1 MSARSSRWGG
11 ARLTALSL
19 QGLVLIGVTVGAGS
33 CVKRGYPLG
42 RSGNVEIRT
51 DVASALFATDTLDA
65 GGKPSGPRQSPNAT
79 GVTLAMTEGSQ
90 AAFGAFVEVRV
101 EPSEALRL
109 VSATGE
115 TTDNGL
121 PTCAF
126 TDGSFRCMA
135 TGQGTTRF
143 TLASESDW
151 SGDARLIVSWADQRK
166 EQVIH
171 VNPAGLPTTATN
183 FSLIVGGIDENDHVL
198 ATFVPLQCTIG
209 PLPDDLGSKWRKG
222 QIRSRETYV
231 RATPPS
237 AAPSVVENA
246 PVIIESLGSEAALSL
261 AEGCEKRETRLRV
274 RLDATGQSSPFYLC
288 FSDIGGTIPF
298 SVTSGQKSIE
308 PNRVVVV
315 DAEPRLLRVRALTS
329 TVKVGF
335 PVNLFEISAY
345 NANRVRIAMPVDLHI
360 GDDQVLSVDAA
371 SLTLSDEANIA
382 TVIQA
387 GALTPGVT
395 ELHVSPRLLA
405 MPDCVSPAVT
415 VVAPLP

>member
-1 MSARSSRWGG
+1 MSAQPSRWGRARIRALRVVVLAAVAAGG
-11 ARLTALSL
+11 A
-19 QGLVLIGVTVGAGS
+19 S
-33 CVKRGYPLG
+33 CIERGYPLG

-51 DVASALFATDTLDA
+51 DVAGALFATDTLDA
-65 GGKPSGPRQSPNAT
+65 QGKPSGPRQTPSST
-79 GVTLAMTEGSQ
+79 GVTLALTEGSQ

-101 EPSEALRL
+101 EPSEALTL
-109 VSATGE
+109 ISATGE
-115 TTDNGL
+115 DTPNAL

-135 TGQGTTRF
+135 TAQGTARF
-143 TLASESDW
+143 TLASQSDW
-151 SGDARLIVSWADQRK
+151 SGDAKLVVSWADQSK
-166 EQVIH
+166 EQTIH
-171 VNPAGLPTTATN
+171 VDPAGLPSTATN
-183 FSLIVGGIDENDHVL
+183 FTMIVGGVDDVDHVL
-198 ATFVPLQCTIG
+198 ATFLPLQCTIG

-222 QIRSRETYV
+222 QIRSRQTYV

-237 AAPSVVENA
+237 SAPSVVENA

-261 AEGCEKRETRLRV
+261 AEDCEKRETRLRV
-274 RLDATGQSSPFYLC
+274 RLDATGQSSAFYLC

-298 SVTSGQKSIE
+298 SVTSGAKSIE
-308 PNRVVVV
+308 PNRQIIV

-329 TVKVGF
+329 QVTVGF
-335 PVNLFEISAY
+335 PVDLFEISAY

-360 GDDQVLSVDAA
+360 GNDQVLAIDAA
-371 SLTLSDEANIA
+371 SLTVADEANTA

-387 GALTPGVT
+387 GALMPGTT

-405 MPDCVSPAVT
+405 TPDCVSPAVA

>member
-1 MSARSSRWGG
+1 MSALQSRWGR
-11 ARLTALSL
+11 ARLAALQLVVVTAAA
-19 QGLVLIGVTVGAGS
+19 TGAAS
-33 CVKRGYPLG
+33 CIRRGYPLG

-51 DVASALFATDTLDA
+51 DIAGVLFATDTLD
-65 GGKPSGPRQSPNAT
+65 GTGKPLGPRQSPNST

-101 EPSEALRL
+101 EPSEALSL
-109 VSATGE
+109 ISATGE

-151 SGDARLIVSWADQRK
+151 SGDAKLIVSWADQTK

-171 VNPAGLPTTATN
+171 VNPAGLPSTATN
-183 FSLIVGGIDENDHVL
+183 FSMIVGGVDDVDHVL
-198 ATFVPLQCTIG
+198 ATFLPLQCTIG

-246 PVIIESLGSEAALSL
+246 PVIVESLGSEAALSL
-261 AEGCEKRETRLRV
+261 EEGCDKRETRLRV
-274 RLDATGQSSPFYLC
+274 RLDSTGQSSPFYIC

-298 SVTSGQKSIE
+298 SVTSGEKAIE
-308 PNRVVVV
+308 PNRAIVV
-315 DAEPRLLRVRALTS
+315 DAEPRLLRVRTLTS
-329 TVKVGF
+329 QVTVGF
-335 PVNLFEISAY
+335 PVDLFEISAY

-360 GDDQVLSVDAA
+360 GDDQVLNVDAA

-387 GALTPGVT
+387 GALKPGVT